1 MTQKI
6 DTVML
11 KNVASKTPSVKSSG
25 NEGKVVQLDS
35 GGQIPVSYLPDPDIQ
50 TSNQMLLEVADLK
63 GGPLNVV
70 DGYVD
75 PYDSDTI
82 GSTSTN
88 ETYDASADYYHS
100 STNMTLVGGA
110 LTASSTPVRG
120 SISVSAEFVDS
131 STVNTDFTAEI
142 SRDGGA
148 NYTAVTLTAGA
159 VNGGFTLFFGEADIS
174 SQNTGTSVKY
184 RIKTLNNKEIRVSGV
199 VIRWS

>member
-35 GGQIPVSYLPDPDIQ
+35 GGQIPVGYLPDPDIQ
-50 TSNQMLLEVADLK
+50 TSNQMVLEIADMK
-63 GGPLNVV
+63 NAPLNIV

-75 PYDSDTI
+75 PFDSDTI

-100 STNMTLVGGA
+100 SSNMTLISA
-110 LTASSTPVRG
+110 AYTASSAPIRG
-120 SISVSAEFVDS
+120 SISVSAQFVDS
-131 STVNTDFTAEI
+131 STVNTDFKAEI
-142 SRDGGA
+142 SRDNGTT
-148 NYTAVTLTAGA
+148 YTAITLTAGA
-159 VNGGFTLFFGEADIS
+159 VNDSFTLYFGEADIS
-174 SQNTGTSVKY
+174 SQPSGTSVKY
-184 RIKTLNNKEIRVSGV
+184 RITTLNNKNIRVSGV
-199 VIRWS
+199 VVRWS